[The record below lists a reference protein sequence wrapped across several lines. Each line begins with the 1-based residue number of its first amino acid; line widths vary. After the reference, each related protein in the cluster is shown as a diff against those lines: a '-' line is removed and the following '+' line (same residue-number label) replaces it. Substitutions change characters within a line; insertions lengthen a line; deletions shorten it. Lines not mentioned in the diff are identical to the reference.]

1 MSFRKLVVFLC
12 FLSYLIGPGTF
23 VLASQGRA
31 YTYFKRGYVGFHSLL
46 KDRRRA
52 KYRSNW
58 YRIRDL
64 FLKAYH
70 EDEKGPWAPRALYYL
85 GRTYYEL
92 GLRSHLK
99 RDYEKAVSYF
109 ESMVRDFPTHPW
121 CDDAKLYSA
130 KIKLYHLHKR
140 QDAYIDLLYIVQ
152 VYPRGDKSKEA
163 SRLLKKLD
171 ETYLKH
177 ITHSSSLSVDRNKRS
192 VKPHLLSS
200 ISRKKNRAILEQI
213 RSWSNLEY
221 TRVVLEFNRKVNYK
235 GFLLRSPTNKG
246 AYTRLVLDISHS
258 VISPGLEKKV
268 KRIKGSMLLG
278 IRYAQHNRN
287 VVRVVMELKRIGE
300 YKIFSLEE
308 PFRVVVDIQEKDRR
322 ESLLGKQRKT
332 SINKD
337 TRKYSSSLIEQLG
350 LDIKTIMIDPG
361 HGGKDPGAMWGR
373 LKEKDINLKL
383 AKILGRMLV
392 RRGFRVLYT
401 RTKDVFIP
409 LEERTAMAN
418 SRGADLFISLHVN
431 AHPNRRVHGI
441 EVYYLNLASSKDAV
455 RVAAREN
462 AVSSKKI
469 SDLQVILTDL
479 MLSSKIK
486 ESSTLA
492 SDVLR
497 GILNKVRS
505 YRMDS
510 NGVKEA
516 PFYVLMGAKMPAILI
531 EIGYITNAGDRRR
544 LVSRSY
550 LTSLARGIVKGII
563 AYRRG
568 IKRFA
573 GL

>member
-1 MSFRKLVVFLC
+1 MSFKRFFLFIIFC
-12 FLSYLIGPGTF
+12 FYTVGTSTS
-23 VLASQGRA
+23 LASTSQA
-31 YTYFKRGYVGFHSLL
+31 YRDFKRGYREFHFLL
-46 KDRRRA
+46 RDKKKA

-58 YRIRDL
+58 YRVRD
-64 FLKAYH
+64 FFIKAYR
-70 EDEKGPWAPRALYYL
+70 EDKEGPWAPKSLYYI

-99 RDYEKAVSYF
+99 KDYEKAIYYF
-109 ESMVRDFPTHPW
+109 DSLVRRFPSHPW

-130 KIKLYHLHKR
+130 KIKLYHLKKT

-152 VYPRGDKSKEA
+152 VYPRGDKFKEA
-163 SRLLKKLD
+163 SDLLKKLD
-171 ETYLKH
+171 QDYLKKIGYSH
-177 ITHSSSLSVDRNKRS
+177 SNEFSSGNKIKVSTTSSSV
-192 VKPHLLSS
+192 PP
-200 ISRKKNRAILEQI
+200 RKSLIATLEQI
-213 RSWSNLEY
+213 RSWSNSEY
-221 TRVVLEFNRKVNYK
+221 TRVVLELSRRVRYRD
-235 GFLLRSPTNKG
+235 FLLSGKKYRRNPS
-246 AYTRLVLDISHS
+246 RLVLDLYNTTLPSALLKNRERD
-258 VISPGLEKKV
+258 V
-268 KRIKGSMLLG
+268 RGSMLLR
-278 IRYAQHNRN
+278 IRYAQHRRG
-287 VVRVVMELKRIGE
+287 VVRVVMDLKRVGE

-308 PFRVVVDIQEKDRR
+308 PFRVVIDIFEENKHHTSVVQNRKKYLKDPKR
-322 ESLLGKQRKT
+322 
-332 SINKD
+332 
-337 TRKYSSSLIEQLG
+337 YSSNLIEQLG

-373 LKEKDINLKL
+373 LKEKNINLKL
-383 AKILGRMLV
+383 AKILGAMLA
-392 RRGFRVLYT
+392 RQGFRVLYT

-418 SRGADLFISLHVN
+418 SKKADLFISLHVN

-441 EVYYLNLASSKDAV
+441 EVYYLNLASSRDAV

-479 MLSSKIK
+479 MLNSKIK

-492 SDVLR
+492 SDVLK
-497 GILNKVRS
+497 GILKRVRR
-505 YRMDS
+505 YKMQD

-531 EIGYITNAGDRRR
+531 EIGYITNPRDRKKLTSTR
-544 LVSRSY
+544 Y
-550 LTSLARGIVKGII
+550 LTSLARGIVNGIL
-563 AYRRG
+563 AYRKS